1 MELPK
6 HWLTTPILDAEYKR
20 YKLLAFLKYVD
31 DRYFEK
37 RLFPYADQVRI
48 HTEALFK
55 LTAALENMSDSFP
68 KELSGIDSS
77 EITLCYKGLV
87 KPGKEMVEIEKI
99 IEDTLP
105 LLRNN
110 LNSAHELIAELKRH
124 IELFTVGLT
133 PMESQYGYLL
143 LQQEPST
150 RVYEY
155 RLHKVT
161 HNDGPFGFSSISTRY
176 IGTWKRSPSNNF
188 EQIKLQLIKRHNA
201 VANPATFGFVSSMSL
216 PHIETYLPLAK
227 QMTLEA
233 ILENT
238 I

>member
-20 YKLLAFLKYVD
+20 YKLLAFLNYVD
-31 DRYFEK
+31 ERYFER
-37 RLFPYADQVRI
+37 RLFPYADQVRT
-48 HTEALFK
+48 HTEVLVE
-55 LTAALENMSDSFP
+55 LTTALENMSDSFP

-77 EITLCYKGLV
+77 DITLRYNELV
-87 KPGKEMVEIEKI
+87 GPGKEMIEIEKI
-99 IEDTLP
+99 IDETLP

-124 IELFTVGLT
+124 IELFTVGLMPIET
-133 PMESQYGYLL
+133 QYGYLL
-143 LQQEPST
+143 LQQEPGT

-155 RLHKVT
+155 RLNKIDQ
-161 HNDGPFGFSSISTRY
+161 NDGPFSYSSISTRFVD
-176 IGTWKRSPSNNF
+176 TWKRSPSNNF
-188 EQIKLQLIKRHNA
+188 EQIKLQLIKGNNA

-227 QMTLEA
+227 QMALQA